1 MREALELLRL
11 SIRLKSVTR
20 LIATVALLAL
30 GALLAACGGAKDL
43 QLQVEAPHQA
53 VVGQSVDLRLIVRNS
68 SGSVMN
74 LSGGIPSEA
83 YEFYVY
89 DGTGHEVWRSLHAYA
104 ALSGV
109 LANWT
114 IAPHDQ
120 VSHEVSWSGVG
131 DDGQPLP
138 PGDYTVTGKIF
149 LSDNNSPES
158 PPAAI
163 TLLAPQ
169 P

>member
-1 MREALELLRL
+1 
-11 SIRLKSVTR
+11 VG
-20 LIATVALLAL
+20 
-30 GALLAACGGAKDL
+30 GALILVPLLYIGGQGLARTSSQTNPDL
-43 QLQVEAPHQA
+43 HLQVEVP
-53 VVGQSVDLRLIVRNS
+53 GQMTIGEPAGLRLVVSNS

-74 LSGGIPSEA
+74 LSGGDPDEA
-83 YEFYVY
+83 YAFVVY
-89 DGTGHEVWRSLHAYA
+89 NSAGHVVWLSVHDT

-131 DDGQPLP
+131 NDGQPLP
-138 PGDYTVTGKIF
+138 PGDYTVVGKIF
-149 LSDNNSPES
+149 LSDEVTPES
-158 PPAAI
+158 PPTAI
-163 TLLAPQ
+163 TLVAQ

>member
-1 MREALELLRL
+1 MFLVPILY
-11 SIRLKSVTR
+11 IGH
-20 LIATVALLAL
+20 
-30 GALLAACGGAKDL
+30 GAVLPTSSPNNPGL
-43 QLQVEAPHQA
+43 QLQVEVPAQT
-53 VVGQSVDLRLIVRNS
+53 VVGQPMDLRLVVRNS

-74 LSGGIPSEA
+74 LSGGPPNEA

-89 DGTGHEVWRSLHAYA
+89 DGTGHEVWRSLYAYDVA
-104 ALSGV
+104 SAV

-138 PGDYTVTGKIF
+138 PGNYTVTGKIF
-149 LSDNNSPES
+149 LIDDDSPES
-158 PPAAI
+158 PPEAI